1 MFLILRKIGGK
12 MAVIEDLVLLGL
24 AFLLAPVFAE
34 YSRIRKKAEKGFNWL
49 AAAGILFL
57 FAGTMGTSIM
67 PATLAAT
74 LGELYIRE
82 LFYVVGWV
90 FALIGAV
97 LGAYEVL
104 AKK

>member
-12 MAVIEDLVLLGL
+12 MAVVGDLVLLGL

-34 YSRIRKKAEKGFNWL
+34 YSRIRKKAEKGFNWI

-57 FAGTMGTSIM
+57 FAGTLSTSIM
-67 PATLAAT
+67 PATLADT

-82 LFYVVGWV
+82 LFYVVGWI
-90 FALIGAV
+90 FALIGTV
-97 LGAYEVL
+97 FGAYEIL
-104 AKK
+104 SKK